1 MSTNIDTNT
10 LKNFLVHTLK
20 VEKLS
25 KDDAIKYDVKIDKF
39 DAADIDENSY
49 LDLEEIVE
57 DKDLYNKFAT
67 LYLQEQEK
75 KTEAKD
81 KEKQKE
87 EQSKVGSKSEA
98 KA

>member
-1 MSTNIDTNT
+1 MSTNIDANT

-20 VEKLS
+20 VERLTR
-25 KDDAIKYDVKIDKF
+25 DDAIKYDVKIDKF
-39 DAADIDENSY
+39 NAVDVDENSY
-49 LDLEEIVE
+49 LDLDEIVE
-57 DKDLYNKFAT
+57 DKDLYNKFAA
-67 LYLQEQEK
+67 LYVQEQDK
-75 KTEAKD
+75 KAEAKD

>member
-1 MSTNIDTNT
+1 MSTYIDSNT

-20 VEKLS
+20 VERLT
-25 KDDAIKYDVKIDKF
+25 KDDAIKYDIKVDKL
-39 DAADIDENSY
+39 DKADVDENNY
-49 LDLEEIVE
+49 LDLDEIIE
-57 DKDLYNKFAT
+57 DKDLYKKFAA
-67 LYLQEQEK
+67 LYEQEQEK